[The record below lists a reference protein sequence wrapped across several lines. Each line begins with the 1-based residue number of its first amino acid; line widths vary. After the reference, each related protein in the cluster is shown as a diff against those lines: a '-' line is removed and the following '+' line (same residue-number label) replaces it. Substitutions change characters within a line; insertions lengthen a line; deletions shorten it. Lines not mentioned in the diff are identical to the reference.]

1 MIKKI
6 KYFILLIGFFVP
18 LWINAATVNLSLNC
32 PANAKAGASVACT
45 LSVSQ
50 TGGVSAVKGNFNLG
64 GTTYKSFDKN
74 GSYDISTVDQDG
86 FLFGKTD
93 GFSSSITLGKLNVT
107 IPSNA
112 SPGDSFT
119 IKITNVSATDLE
131 FNDISHKDISDTIKI
146 KSNVN
151 TLSSLSITGA
161 EISFNESTLNYSAT
175 VDADSITITA
185 KAKDSSASV
194 SGAGKKTL
202 KYGKNEFKVVVT
214 AEDGSKKTYTLTI
227 TRPDNRNTN
236 NYLKSLSVDVG
247 NISFN
252 KDTTI
257 YNVNVEA
264 DVKAAKISAEVEDEK
279 AFFVKNYGARS
290 VSLKYGKNE
299 ILVKVSAE
307 NEKVKTYTINITR
320 KDDRSSDNTLSSLSI
335 TPGSINFNKNTTEY
349 YVKVDDSVTEIKI
362 DATAN
367 DSKATIKIEK
377 PKKLVEGENKYKVI
391 VTAENEKTKTY
402 TIIVTKGDTQ
412 TSQVEDPTQEN
423 PNSED
428 PGNTQLQSNNNT
440 AKNISVKG
448 YNIDF
453 SSDKT
458 EYKIKTTDKS
468 LDLDIELEESTATY
482 KVIGNENLSNGS
494 EVKIVVT
501 AENGQEKTYII
512 KIVDNELSTLQ
523 LALAGGIILAII
535 IVIILI
541 IKSKSKAS

>member
-1 MIKKI
+1 M
-6 KYFILLIGFFVP
+6 
-18 LWINAATVNLSLNC
+18 
-32 PANAKAGASVACT
+32 
-45 LSVSQ
+45 
-50 TGGVSAVKGNFNLG
+50 
-64 GTTYKSFDKN
+64 
-74 GSYDISTVDQDG
+74 
-86 FLFGKTD
+86 
-93 GFSSSITLGKLNVT
+93 
-107 IPSNA
+107 
-112 SPGDSFT
+112 
-119 IKITNVSATDLE
+119 
-131 FNDISHKDISDTIKI
+131 
-146 KSNVN
+146 
-151 TLSSLSITGA
+151 
-161 EISFNESTLNYSAT
+161 
-175 VDADSITITA
+175 
-185 KAKDSSASV
+185 
-194 SGAGKKTL
+194 
-202 KYGKNEFKVVVT
+202 
-214 AEDGSKKTYTLTI
+214 
-227 TRPDNRNTN
+227 
-236 NYLKSLSVDVG
+236 KSLSVDVG

-264 DVKAAKISAEVEDEK
+264 DVKTAKISAEVEDEK
-279 AFFVKNYGARS
+279 AYFVKNYGARS

-335 TPGSINFNKNTTEY
+335 NPGSINFNKNTTEY
-349 YVKVDDSVTEIKI
+349 YVKVDDSITEIKI

-458 EYKIKTTDKS
+458 EYKIKTNDKS

-501 AENGQEKTYII
+501 AENGQEKTYLI

>member
-1 MIKKI
+1 MK
-6 KYFILLIGFFVP
+6 KYFIIMLFLILSILPFKVG
-18 LWINAATVNLSLNC
+18 AATVTLSLEC
-32 PANAKAGASVACT
+32 PANAKAGASVVCT
-45 LSVSQ
+45 LSVKQ

-64 GTTYKSFDKN
+64 GTTYKSFDKK
-74 GSYDISTVDQDG
+74 GSYDISTVDQNG

-93 GFSSSITLGKLNVT
+93 GFSSSLTLGTLNVT
-107 IPSNA
+107 IPSSA
-112 SPGDSFT
+112 APGDSFT

-131 FNDISHKDISDTIKI
+131 YNDISHKDVSDTIKI

-151 TLSSLSITGA
+151 TLSSLSIAGA
-161 EISFNESTLNYSAT
+161 EISFSETTLNYSAT
-175 VDADSITITA
+175 VDADSTTITA

-194 SGAGKKTL
+194 SGAGNKTL

-247 NISFN
+247 TISFN

-257 YNVNVEA
+257 YNINVEA
-264 DVKAAKISAEVEDEK
+264 DVKTAKISAEVEDSK
-279 AFFVKNYGARS
+279 ASFVKNYGARS
-290 VSLKYGKNE
+290 VTLKYGKNE

-320 KDDRSSDNTLSSLSI
+320 KDDRSSDNTLSSLTVS
-335 TPGSINFNKNTTEY
+335 PGSINFNKNTTEY
-349 YVKVDDSVTEIKI
+349 YVNVDDSVTEIKI
-362 DATAN
+362 DATAS

-377 PKKLVEGENKYKVI
+377 PKKLVSGENKYKVI

-402 TIIVTKGDTQ
+402 TIIVTKGNAQ
-412 TSQVEDPTQEN
+412 TTP
-423 PNSED
+423 SED
-428 PGNTQLQSNNNT
+428 PGNNQLQSNNNT

-448 YNIDF
+448 YDVDF

-458 EYKIKTTDKS
+458 EYKIKTNDKS

-482 KVIGNENLSNGS
+482 KVIGNENLSAGS

-501 AENGQEKTYII
+501 AENGQEKTYTI
-512 KIVDNELSTLQ
+512 KIVGNELSTLQ
-523 LALAGGIILAII
+523 IALAGGVMLAII
-535 IVIILI
+535 IVIVMLI
-541 IKSKSKAS
+541 RSKSKAS